1 LERKF
6 DSFVL
11 LAEMRTGS
19 NFLEANLNTLPD
31 TACYGEAF
39 NPHFIGKLN
48 QDSAFGVTLAQRE
61 ADPTLLLRQM
71 RAQGPSLTGFRYFH
85 DHDPRVLPLVLAD
98 ERCAKIILTRNP
110 VESYVSLKIAQ
121 ATGQWKLTQAKRLK
135 TAKAQFDGPEFTAHL
150 AQLQEFQLALM
161 HGLQTS
167 GQTAFYIDYEDINDT
182 DVLNGLAR
190 FLGIDATFAAPDDTL
205 KKQNPEDISEKVE
218 NFEEMAAALSQ
229 LDRFNLS
236 RTPNFEPRRAP
247 AIPSFL
253 AAGSALYMPLRGG
266 PEDAVTQWLTGLG
279 PITAEF
285 NQKSLRQWLRK
296 KPNHR
301 SFTVLRHPVARAH
314 AGFCNRILSGALP
327 QIREGL
333 IKTYKIALPKVG
345 EVMSLQDH
353 RQAFVDFLR
362 FLKLNVAGQSG
373 LRIDPHFASQT
384 AVLQGFAQFQGPDL
398 VLREDSLPL
407 GLGFLAAEIG
417 ATCPAIPALPDPSRD
432 LLAQIYDAEIETAT
446 RDAYSRDYMGYGFND
461 WRSS

>member
-1 LERKF
+1 LEQKF

-48 QDSAFGVTLAQRE
+48 QNEAFGITLAQRE
-61 ADPTLLLRQM
+61 ADPALLLRAM
-71 RAQGPSLTGFRYFH
+71 RAQGPALTGFRYFH
-85 DHDPRVLPLVLAD
+85 DHDPRILPTVLAD
-98 ERCAKIILTRNP
+98 PRCAKIILTRNP

-135 TAKAQFDGPEFTAHL
+135 TAKAQFDGTEFAAHL
-150 AQLQEFQLALM
+150 TQLQDFQITLM

-190 FLGIDATFAAPDDTL
+190 FLGVEGNLAAPDDTL

-218 NFEEMAAALSQ
+218 NFDEMAAALSQ

-253 AAGSALYMPLRGG
+253 AAGGALYMPMRGG
-266 PEDAVTQWLTGLG
+266 PEAVVAHWLAALG
-279 PITAEF
+279 PVTGEF
-285 NQKSLRQWLRK
+285 TQKSLRQWLRK
-296 KPNHR
+296 NANHR

-314 AGFCNRILSGALP
+314 AGFCSHILTGALP

-333 IKTYKIALPKVG
+333 VKTYKIALPKVG
-345 EVMSLQDH
+345 ESLTVSDH
-353 RQAFVDFLR
+353 RRAFLDFLR
-362 FLKLNVAGQSG
+362 FLKLNLAGQTG

-398 VLREDSLPL
+398 VLREDSLPM
-407 GLGFLAAEIG
+407 GLGFVAAEIG
-417 ATCPAIPALPDPSRD
+417 ADCPPIPALPDPAHN
-432 LLAQIYDAEIETAT
+432 LLSQIYDAEIEAAA

-461 WRSS
+461 WR